1 MAYLNFLVA
10 VPEADVLAL
19 SRDTS
24 VTLSPSLVVAVS
36 HLIGYW
42 VDFQPLGTLLGE
54 AIDGGLPVSTE
65 LWHPLRPPV
74 YHGAEAVRA
83 LQLQLADA
91 WQHVLASH
99 SLPDDD
105 WSREET
111 EKVQR
116 LFHHA
121 ANRREA
127 VVSVLDRPADHERG
141 RRVRTLFKWRR
152 G

>member
-1 MAYLNFLVA
+1 VAYLNFLVA

-19 SRDTS
+19 GRDAS

-42 VDFQPLGTLLGE
+42 VDFLPLGKLLGE
-54 AIDGGLPVSTE
+54 AIDGGVPVSTE

-99 SLPDDD
+99 SLSDDD
-105 WSREET
+105 WCREEA

-116 LFHHA
+116 LFLHA
-121 ANRREA
+121 ANRHEA
-127 VVSVLDRPADHERG
+127 VVSVLDRPGDHERG
-141 RRVRTLFKWRR
+141 RRVRTLFKWPN